1 MKRIIV
7 LLVSLL
13 LVGCTTP
20 TSDTKSLRIITPKG
34 APALSMLFVE
44 GDISYVDGSDVI
56 SAALLNPNPEYD
68 VIIAPLNLGAKTITT
83 GNSKYRLYGIV
94 TWGNLYYVENVD
106 ANNDEIALFGEGAV
120 PQIIV
125 DNTLQ
130 LPKEKVTYYPSVV
143 EVQAALLSGKVRYA
157 LLAQPAY
164 AATIAKAQESGIQ
177 INLVHDLQMK
187 WAEIFGV
194 SNYPQAAVFCL
205 EDSYVEL
212 ESEFEQFATSLALI
226 NNYPENKDEIE
237 NKVASNYE
245 MLGVPKAPIV
255 MSAWEDMNIS
265 FAKASECVDEIDAF
279 LKLFNIS
286 HISDYFIK

>member
-7 LLVSLL
+7 LLLSLL
-13 LVGCTTP
+13 LVGCSVP
-20 TSDTKSLRIITPKG
+20 KGDTKSLKIITPKG

-68 VIIAPLNLGAKTITT
+68 VIVAPLNLGAKIITT

-94 TWGNLYYVENVD
+94 TWGNLYYVENAN

-143 EVQAALLSGKVRYA
+143 EVQAAILSGKVRYA

-164 AATIAKAQESGIQ
+164 AATLAKAEENGIE
-177 INLVHDLQMK
+177 ISLVYDLQAR
-187 WAEIFGV
+187 WAEINGV

-205 EDSYVEL
+205 EDSYVKFET
-212 ESEFEQFATSLALI
+212 EFEQFKASLTQI
-226 NNYPENKDEIE
+226 NNYPENINEIE
-237 NKVASNYE
+237 KRVASSYE
-245 MLGVPKAPIV
+245 TLGVPKAPV
-255 MSAWEDMNIS
+255 VLEAWEKMNIN
-265 FAKASECVDEIDAF
+265 FVIASECADEINAF
-279 LKLFNIS
+279 LNLFNIS
-286 HISDYFIK
+286 DISDYFIK